1 MNAVD
6 TGAIMYQLASKDISI
21 ATFYLL
27 HNCLGT
33 QAVATLAKKKIREQI
48 LDESFTLKST
58 IGWAITEPANGSKVH
73 TIARKVGS
81 NYVLNG
87 SKKMLG
93 NSTEA
98 DYLLV
103 WAKNYSDD
111 GKIQCFVVK
120 KGAKGL
126 SISEEK

>member
-1 MNAVD
+1 MGAVD
-6 TGAIMYQLASKDISI
+6 TGAVMYALAAKDISI

-27 HNCLGT
+27 HNNLGT
-33 QAVATLAKKKIREQI
+33 HAIAQLAKANVRQSI
-48 LDESFTLKST
+48 LEESYSLKST
-58 IGWAITEPANGSKVH
+58 IGWAITEPASGSKVH
-73 TIARKVGS
+73 TSAHKVGDT
-81 NYVLNG
+81 YLLNG

-103 WAKNYSDD
+103 WAKNESEN
-111 GKIQCFVVK
+111 GKIQCFIVR

>member
-1 MNAVD
+1 MGAVD
-6 TGAIMYQLASKDISI
+6 TGSVMYALAAKDISI

-27 HNCLGT
+27 HNNLGT
-33 QAVATLAKKKIREQI
+33 HAIATLAKDQIRQSI
-48 LDESFTLKST
+48 LEESYSLKST

-73 TIARKVGS
+73 TSAHKVGGQ
-81 NYVLNG
+81 YLLNG

-93 NSTEA
+93 NSTDP

-103 WAKNYSDD
+103 WAKNESEND
-111 GKIQCFVVK
+111 KIQCFIVK

-126 SISEEK
+126 SISE